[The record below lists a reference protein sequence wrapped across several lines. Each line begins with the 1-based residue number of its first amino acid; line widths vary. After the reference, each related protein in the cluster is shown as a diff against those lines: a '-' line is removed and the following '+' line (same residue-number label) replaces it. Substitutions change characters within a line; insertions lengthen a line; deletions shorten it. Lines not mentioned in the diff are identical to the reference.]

1 MCYLIGAAV
10 TLAVVAVGAVAAYFY
25 IAFNMTIH

>member
-25 IAFNMTIH
+25 IAFSITIH